1 MLALKGCD
9 TSRSRPTPTTSLPAE
24 SLKST
29 EVFWSSASR
38 GPDNTVAQ
46 MHFAFGSTLA
56 RSARFDVFPRCH
68 SANEDLEVRL
78 GSSTSKS
85 SFALWH
91 LGKTS
96 NRALRAKV
104 DPKAKCICATVLSGP
119 LEALD
124 QNTS

>member
-38 GPDNTVAQ
+38 GPHNTVAQ

-56 RSARFDVFPRCH
+56 RSARFAVFPRCH
-68 SANEDLEVRL
+68 EANEDLEVELPSLTRQAGSLPAESGSPRRVRRL
-78 GSSTSKS
+78 AGWKPDFRWRPSSLA
-85 SFALWH
+85 F
-91 LGKTS
+91 
-96 NRALRAKV
+96 
-104 DPKAKCICATVLSGP
+104 
-119 LEALD
+119 
-124 QNTS
+124 Q